1 MTNSIKDVCE
11 DSQVILLVGSNPEEA
26 HPVMGMRLR
35 QAVERGA
42 KLIVVDP
49 REIGLAKKADIHLK
63 LRPGTNVAFANGMV
77 NVLIQK
83 GLVDREFVESRT
95 EGFDE
100 LAAMVADYTPERVAE
115 ICGIDARDLEAAAEM
130 YATAERAADEGRRR
144 RDAAAALQEEQIVDR
159 EPVAQVRLLRQD
171 EGQAVFS
178 IVIHEG
184 RNRQIRRMC
193 AQCGFN

>member
-1 MTNSIKDVCE
+1 MTNYIKDVCE

-77 NVLIQK
+77 NVLIRK
-83 GLVDREFVESRT
+83 GLVDREFVEGRT

-130 YATAERAADEGRRR
+130 YATAERAPIVYCLGVVEHSTGTEGVMALSNLALAAGKLGRPGCGINPLRGQNNVQGACDMGAGPADFTG
-144 RDAAAALQEEQIVDR
+144 
-159 EPVAQVRLLRQD
+159 
-171 EGQAVFS
+171 
-178 IVIHEG
+178 
-184 RNRQIRRMC
+184 
-193 AQCGFN
+193 

>member
-83 GLVDREFVESRT
+83 GVVAILCCCGGLNWGGKERSNGKEMMMVEKWPGGCSKRVK
-95 EGFDE
+95 FD
-100 LAAMVADYTPERVAE
+100 
-115 ICGIDARDLEAAAEM
+115 
-130 YATAERAADEGRRR
+130 
-144 RDAAAALQEEQIVDR
+144 QK
-159 EPVAQVRLLRQD
+159 
-171 EGQAVFS
+171 
-178 IVIHEG
+178 
-184 RNRQIRRMC
+184 
-193 AQCGFN
+193 

>member
-63 LRPGTNVAFANGMV
+63 LRHLRQIVGAHGVQRVVLVGFAN
-77 NVLIQK
+77 Q
-83 GLVDREFVESRT
+83 LVTQFQQ
-95 EGFDE
+95 
-100 LAAMVADYTPERVAE
+100 RVAV
-115 ICGIDARDLEAAAEM
+115 GAAAGHQLKGK
-130 YATAERAADEGRRR
+130 AV
-144 RDAAAALQEEQIVDR
+144 AL
-159 EPVAQVRLLRQD
+159 A
-171 EGQAVFS
+171 
-178 IVIHEG
+178 
-184 RNRQIRRMC
+184 
-193 AQCGFN
+193 